1 MENGKELWVSFK
13 YEQLSNLCYWCG
25 SLTFDDTNCELW
37 LESEGTL
44 SIESQ
49 QFGPW
54 ICVAP
59 FMSSQRNFVIVP
71 DFCTRKKDGRE
82 AASSTSSRKPP
93 VVVVRMGKPSLEIFR
108 PEKERTKTIQ
118 RENISLNFPD
128 EDLRQSMPTP
138 MDCGIFKDSNI
149 SKPDS
154 EISEKSTKN
163 FEERIGEID
172 RELSRY
178 DLSPENILAKN
189 TCTAQVDMAKRAGRV
204 GFGSGQSGHGSKRV
218 IFKRVNR
225 VTGQTGCRLSRVKL
239 TRIFQNF
246 FLK

>member
-149 SKPDS
+149 SKPGF

-189 TCTAQVDMAKRAGRV
+189 TCTGKENSLDALTINEINPSTNLQTHAIPHPYPTRAALANLSDALNRPQVTKGTWKR
-204 GFGSGQSGHGSKRV
+204 
-218 IFKRVNR
+218 
-225 VTGQTGCRLSRVKL
+225 
-239 TRIFQNF
+239 
-246 FLK
+246 